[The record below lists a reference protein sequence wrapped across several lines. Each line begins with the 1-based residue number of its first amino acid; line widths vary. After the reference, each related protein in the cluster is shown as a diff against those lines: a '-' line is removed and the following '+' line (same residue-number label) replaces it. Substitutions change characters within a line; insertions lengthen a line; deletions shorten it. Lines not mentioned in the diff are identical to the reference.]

1 MSILQ
6 PGPYAILIVDDEA
19 DARELFLQCFAAEME
34 SGTFTFLFAKNGRE
48 GLEILEKNPA
58 VRVVVLDIRMPEM
71 DGFGFLDAI
80 QDKIDQLKVILSTA
94 YGDMKNIRSAM
105 NRGAFDF
112 LTKPL
117 DLADLVATIGKA
129 VGAVRF
135 DDERRHRIERLV
147 EEQSILKRYFG
158 ADVAQEIMKHGHSD
172 SMIGANHTA
181 TILFL
186 DIRDFTKLSERIP
199 AMQVA
204 EFLNLLYPDIMELI
218 LGRRGSINKII
229 GDAIVATFGVPIHS
243 ERDAYNAVEAAVA
256 IRDYVERF
264 NKFRPPFLEDFQI
277 RVGIGITTGNVF
289 AGNIGSFRRLE
300 YTVIGDLVNTASR
313 LQNLT
318 KKTYVDILIDGP
330 TLAAAGSAVQTKPV
344 RVKSIRGKS
353 ERVDI
358 FAVTSVKK
366 KDSLT
371 IF

>member
-1 MSILQ
+1 MSILEH
-6 PGPYAILIVDDEA
+6 GPYTILVVDDEP
-19 DARELFLQCFAAEME
+19 DVRELFLQSFTSDIEN
-34 SGTFTFLFAKNGRE
+34 GTFSFLFASNGKQ
-48 GLEILEKNPA
+48 GLEILDNNPA
-58 VRVVVLDIRMPEM
+58 VRVVVLDIRMPAM
-71 DGFGFLDAI
+71 DGFAFLDAL
-80 QDKIDQLKVILSTA
+80 QDRIGHLKVIMSTA

-117 DLADLVATIGKA
+117 ELPDLQATVGKA
-129 VGAVRF
+129 VGAARF
-135 DDERRHRIERLV
+135 DDERKHRIERLV
-147 EEQSILKRYFG
+147 EEQNILKRYFSE
-158 ADVAQEIMKHGHSD
+158 DVALEIMKHGHSD
-172 SMIGANHTA
+172 RMIGENHTA

-243 ERDAYNAVEAAVA
+243 DKDAYNAVEAAVA

-277 RVGIGITTGNVF
+277 RVGIGITTGTVF

-330 TLAAAGSAVQTKPV
+330 TLAAAGSAVETKPV

-358 FAVTSVKK
+358 YAVTTVKK